1 MIVNLKLS
9 VETVKRLGDKAA
21 REGQTLE
28 GLLQNLAEHEAG
40 ASRNAK
46 PSDVEPEDD
55 EDRPWRGLFVLDY
68 PREEIFA
75 VEHEVNVN
83 ALPPLPAEI
92 RIDARRM
99 ADESE

>member
-9 VETVKRLGDKAA
+9 AETTKRLSDKAF

-28 GLLQNLAEHEAG
+28 GLLENLAEQEAG
-40 ASRNAK
+40 A
-46 PSDVEPEDD
+46 PSNGKSADVDPPEDD
-55 EDRPWRGLFVLDY
+55 ERPWRGVFLLDY
-68 PREEIFA
+68 PRQEIFA
-75 VEHEVNVN
+75 AEHEVNVN
-83 ALPPLPAEI
+83 ALPPLPAEV